1 MVSEAKTGRLDSGRT
16 ESNYFSPAH
25 KLPVLQVCGDVH
37 GQYYDLLNIF
47 KINGA
52 PSETNPYLFNGDFV
66 DRGSFSM
73 ECILLLFAY
82 KVLATQ
88 TSKFQ
93 VKRGGLRAYTW
104 KKKRAQ
110 VAYPK
115 HFYLARGNHETKSM
129 NKLYGFQGEVRR
141 GVYLS
146 SSKANTD

>member
-1 MVSEAKTGRLDSGRT
+1 MDLKRFVAFPDVQKKASG
-16 ESNYFSPAH
+16 
-25 KLPVLQVCGDVH
+25 
-37 GQYYDLLNIF
+37 
-47 KINGA
+47 
-52 PSETNPYLFNGDFV
+52 
-66 DRGSFSM
+66 
-73 ECILLLFAY
+73 
-82 KVLATQ
+82 
-88 TSKFQ
+88 
-93 VKRGGLRAYTW
+93 